1 MIDELCLVDMR
12 GGAIVIE
19 KYALP
24 EMSKIFSEDNRYQ
37 LMTDVAVTA
46 CEAMADIGQIPVEAY
61 QEIKAK
67 AGYDI
72 QRI

>member
-1 MIDELCLVDMR
+1 M
-12 GGAIVIE
+12 IE

-46 CEAMADIGQIPVEAY
+46 CEAMADIGQIPVEA
-61 QEIKAK
+61 
-67 AGYDI
+67 
-72 QRI
+72 